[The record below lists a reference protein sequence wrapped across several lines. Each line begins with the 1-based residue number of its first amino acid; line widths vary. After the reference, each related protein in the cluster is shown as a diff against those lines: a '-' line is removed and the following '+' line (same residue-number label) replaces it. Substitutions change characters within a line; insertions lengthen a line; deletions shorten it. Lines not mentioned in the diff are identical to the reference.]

1 MFRIILII
9 LGCIFAVF
17 ALGMG
22 CFGAFIA
29 LNNRPAGEAK
39 EVLAAAQTGAPKA
52 IVVYQPA
59 RTGVT
64 TKAAHQIAKALQE
77 NGYEVTLNHP
87 GSFLEQDLSA
97 YSVVMF
103 GSPVYIGQPSK
114 VLLDYMKGATGLEG
128 KKVYQFATKAIEN
141 SVNKILLDC
150 GLVKDNIEKV
160 IPHQANLRIIEKA
173 AELLTID
180 MSKFFINI
188 DKYGNTSAASIA
200 IALDEYLDTLTERD
214 NKKIILVG
222 FGGGF
227 TWGAA
232 LLTL

>member
-114 VLLDYMKGATGLEG
+114 VLLDYMKSATGLEG
-128 KKVYQFATKAIEN
+128 KKVYLFTTGTSNEPVDLDAMAAALPGVQIAAREKFFTNGGEVEAKARAF
-141 SVNKILLDC
+141 
-150 GLVKDNIEKV
+150 GL
-160 IPHQANLRIIEKA
+160 KA
-173 AELLTID
+173 A
-180 MSKFFINI
+180 SK
-188 DKYGNTSAASIA
+188 
-200 IALDEYLDTLTERD
+200 
-214 NKKIILVG
+214 
-222 FGGGF
+222 
-227 TWGAA
+227 
-232 LLTL
+232 

>member
-1 MFRIILII
+1 
-9 LGCIFAVF
+9 
-17 ALGMG
+17 
-22 CFGAFIA
+22 
-29 LNNRPAGEAK
+29 
-39 EVLAAAQTGAPKA
+39 
-52 IVVYQPA
+52 
-59 RTGVT
+59 
-64 TKAAHQIAKALQE
+64 
-77 NGYEVTLNHP
+77 
-87 GSFLEQDLSA
+87 
-97 YSVVMF
+97 
-103 GSPVYIGQPSK
+103 
-114 VLLDYMKGATGLEG
+114 
-128 KKVYQFATKAIEN
+128 
-141 SVNKILLDC
+141 LDC
-150 GLVKDNIEKV
+150 GLNKDNIEKV